1 MPGGIEIK
9 TRDEIAYMREAAL
22 IVYEVL
28 EELSKAVAPGVTLE
42 ELDDIAE
49 RETLRRGAVCAFKGL
64 YGFPKNVCISVN
76 EQVVHGIPTR
86 RKLVEG
92 DLVKL
97 DYGVTKRGFY
107 GDSARTVAVGKVSP
121 EAARLLEETRQA
133 LEKGIAAMV
142 TGGRISDIGSA
153 IEAHVAPFGYGIVRD
168 YVGHGIGKRLHEEP
182 QVPNYGPS
190 LWSRGQPNPRMR
202 PGMVLAIE
210 PMITEGDWNIR
221 PGSDGWAI
229 YTADGS
235 LAAHCEHT
243 VAITDNGPRVLTRR
257 SGSQSDGE

>member
-9 TRDEIAYMREAAL
+9 TRDEIAFMRDASL

-42 ELDDIAE
+42 ELDAIAE
-49 RETLRRGAVCAFKGL
+49 RETVRRGGICAFKGL

-97 DYGVTKRGFY
+97 DYGVIKHGFY
-107 GDSARTVAVGKVSP
+107 GDSARSVLVGKVSP
-121 EAARLLEETRQA
+121 EAEKLVEQTRLA
-133 LEKGIAAMV
+133 LEAGIRAMV
-142 TGGRISDIGSA
+142 SGNRISDIGTA

-168 YVGHGIGKRLHEEP
+168 YVGHGIGKRLHEDP

-190 LWSRGQPNPRMR
+190 LWSRGQPTPRIR

-210 PMITEGDWNIR
+210 PMINLGTHEVETL
-221 PGSDGWAI
+221 PDGW
-229 YTADGS
+229 
-235 LAAHCEHT
+235 T
-243 VAITDNGPRVLTRR
+243 V
-257 SGSQSDGE
+257 

>member
-9 TRDEIAYMREAAL
+9 TRDEIAYMREASL

-28 EELSKAVAPGVTLE
+28 EELSKAAAPGVTLE
-42 ELDDIAE
+42 ELDAIAE
-49 RETLRRGAVCAFKGL
+49 RETVRRGAVCAFKGL

-92 DLVKL
+92 DLLKL

-133 LEKGIAAMV
+133 LEKGIAAMI

-153 IEAHVAPFGYGIVRD
+153 IEAHVTPFGYGIVRD
-168 YVGHGIGKRLHEEP
+168 YVGHGIGKKLHEDP
-182 QVPNYGPS
+182 QVPNYGPA
-190 LWSRGQPNPRMR
+190 LWSRGQPNPRLR

-210 PMITEGDWNIR
+210 PMINLGTADVRLLE
-221 PGSDGWAI
+221 DGWTVR
-229 YTADGS
+229 TADGS
-235 LAAHCEHT
+235 PSAHFEHT
-243 VAITDNGPRVLTRR
+243 VLVTKEEPEVLTWREKT
-257 SGSQSDGE
+257 QLK